1 MSLIFFSI
9 FTSLD
14 ESSFLKRRQEAAAHI
29 RELENSVRD
38 FLLLHEG
45 LCLTDSG
52 YSKLRK
58 DQVESNCEMSSNNIK
73 TSLLM
78 ERENSQEEE
87 ARQATL
93 SFLQSL
99 SKKDCEPAFTERS
112 VVSNSSASL
121 QSSDSYYDIRNDSL
135 NFTNHRTTFNGVQ
148 RDSFLQHNIKE
159 AVSNKAKIVPFDH
172 QEIYCRAINENANGV
187 NWQPQ
192 QQSIH
197 YHPVKEELMQRRI
210 SCSNNPV
217 ARTFSFANGEAA
229 YVPVQKSG
237 SNYSSVYPNT
247 DVHDSMR
254 AFELAYDNV
263 GTLRVQQKS
272 SALVSNARAFA
283 LNDHYHVPY

>member
-1 MSLIFFSI
+1 M
-9 FTSLD
+9 
-14 ESSFLKRRQEAAAHI
+14 KRRQEAAAHI

-58 DQVESNCEMSSNNIK
+58 DPVESNCEVSFNNIK
-73 TSLLM
+73 TSLLA
-78 ERENSQEEE
+78 ERENSEEEE

-99 SKKDCEPAFTERS
+99 SKKDCEPVFTERS

-135 NFTNHRTTFNGVQ
+135 NFTNHRTTFNGV
-148 RDSFLQHNIKE
+148 E
-159 AVSNKAKIVPFDH
+159 VVSNKAKIVPFDH
-172 QEIYCRAINENANGV
+172 QEIYCKSINENANGV
-187 NWQPQ
+187 NWQPH
-192 QQSIH
+192 QQSIY

-217 ARTFSFANGEAA
+217 AHARTFSFANGEAA

-247 DVHDSMR
+247 DVDDSMR

>member
-1 MSLIFFSI
+1 
-9 FTSLD
+9 
-14 ESSFLKRRQEAAAHI
+14 
-29 RELENSVRD
+29 
-38 FLLLHEG
+38 
-45 LCLTDSG
+45 
-52 YSKLRK
+52 
-58 DQVESNCEMSSNNIK
+58 VESNGEMSSNNIK

-99 SKKDCEPAFTERS
+99 SKKDCEPAITERS
-112 VVSNSSASL
+112 VVSNCSASL
-121 QSSDSYYDIRNDSL
+121 QSSDSYYDIRKNSL

-172 QEIYCRAINENANGV
+172 QEIYCRSINENANGV
-187 NWQPQ
+187 NWQPR

-197 YHPVKEELMQRRI
+197 YRPVKEELMQRRI

-217 ARTFSFANGEAA
+217 SNNFARTCSFPNGEAA
-229 YVPVQKSG
+229 YVPVQNSG
-237 SNYSSVYPNT
+237 SSYSSFYPTT
-247 DVHDSMR
+247 DVDDSMR

-263 GTLRVQQKS
+263 GTVRFQQKS